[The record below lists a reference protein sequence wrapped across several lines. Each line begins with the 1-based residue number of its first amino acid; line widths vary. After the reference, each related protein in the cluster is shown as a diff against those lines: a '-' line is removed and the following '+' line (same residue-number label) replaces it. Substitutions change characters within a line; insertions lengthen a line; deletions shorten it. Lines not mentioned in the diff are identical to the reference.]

1 MAERDETKSAG
12 EGTPRGGEQAKK
24 EKPPPKEVT
33 SVTHHTIEVGGRTL
47 AYTAT
52 AGTTLLKDDEGEPR
66 ASVFTI
72 RYELEGV
79 ADASRRPLTFC
90 FNGGPGSSSVWLH
103 LGGLGPKRA
112 AFDDPQ
118 HPPPPPYRLEASP
131 ETLLPF
137 TDLVFVDPV
146 GTGYSVPCGEAKLED
161 FASIEKDV
169 ASVGELVRLVVTRMK
184 RWNSPKILL
193 GESYGG
199 TRVGAL
205 AAHLQDRGM
214 MVNAAVLVSPALDI
228 GILDFQ
234 RGNDL
239 PNVVYLPSYA
249 AVAAYHGALDPVPGD
264 LVAFLHEVRELAVSE
279 YAPAL
284 LRGAAL
290 APETRARMVERLA
303 AVTGLPPAWLARHD
317 LRIDIMRFCKELL
330 RERGRTVGRLDARF
344 VGRDSDVGAAEMQ
357 VDPSFTAPMGP
368 YTALMNDYV
377 RVELGFEEERAYRI
391 INMQMNESWKWEIPK
406 GHAGGYPNVVGELR
420 RAMLDNPH
428 LEVVFLNGLYDL
440 ATPFFASETTARHL
454 GSEPEIRA
462 KITEHTYPAGHMMY
476 LHPPSRVRM
485 GEDLAALY
493 GRIAGRPGA

>member
-1 MAERDETKSAG
+1 MAEPQTSTGD
-12 EGTPRGGEQAKK
+12 AKK
-24 EKPPPKEVT
+24 NGEAEPGAAPGAQKPEPKEVS
-33 SVTHHTIEVGGRTL
+33 SVTKHQIELDGREL

-52 AGTTLLKDDEGEPR
+52 AATTLLRDDDGEPR
-66 ASVFTI
+66 ATVFTI
-72 RYELEGV
+72 AYILDGV
-79 ADASRRPLTFC
+79 ADPSRRPLTFC

-131 ETLLPF
+131 ETLLPH

-146 GTGYSVPCGEAKLED
+146 GTGYSVPCGKAKLED
-161 FASIEKDV
+161 FATVEKDV
-169 ASVGELVRLVVTRMK
+169 ASMGELVRLLVTRLR
-184 RWNSPKILL
+184 RWNSPKVLV

-205 AAHLQDRGM
+205 APHLGDRGM
-214 MVNAAVLVSPALDI
+214 MVNAVVLVSPALDI
-228 GILDFQ
+228 GALEFQ

-239 PNVVYLPSYA
+239 PNVVYLPTYA
-249 AVAAYHGALDPVPGD
+249 AVAAYHGALGSAPAD
-264 LVAFLHEVRELAVSE
+264 LDAFLREVRELALAE

-284 LRGAAL
+284 LRGSAISAEDRERIV
-290 APETRARMVERLA
+290 ARLA
-303 AVTGLPPAWLARHD
+303 AVTGLSPSWIARHD

-344 VGRDSDVGAAEMQ
+344 LGRDSDTGGTELQ

-377 RVELGFEEERAYRI
+377 RGELGFEEERAYRI

-406 GHAGGYPNVVGELR
+406 GRAGGYPNVVGELR

-462 KITEHTYPAGHMMY
+462 KVTEHTYAAGHMMY

-485 GEDLAALY
+485 GTDLARLY
-493 GRIAGRPGA
+493 SRIGG

>member
-1 MAERDETKSAG
+1 MRAFRLMSDPKPEE
-12 EGTPRGGEQAKK
+12 KK
-24 EKPPPKEVT
+24 ADEKPKPEPKEVVST
-33 SVTHHTIEVGGRTL
+33 TKHSIAVGGRTL

-52 AGTTLLKDDEGEPR
+52 AQTTILRDDDGEPR

-72 RYELEGV
+72 GYVLDG
-79 ADASRRPLTFC
+79 ADAAKRPLTFC

-118 HPPPPPYRLEASP
+118 HPPPPPYRLETAP
-131 ETLLPF
+131 ETLLAH

-146 GTGYSVPCGEAKLED
+146 GTGYSVPAGKAKLED
-161 FASIEKDV
+161 FATLEKDV
-169 ASVGELVRLVVTRMK
+169 ASVGEIVRVLVTRLR
-184 RWNSPKILL
+184 RWNSPKVIL

-205 AAHLQDRGM
+205 AAHLGDRGM

-228 GILDFQ
+228 GSLEFM

-239 PNVVYLPSYA
+239 PNVVYLPTYA
-249 AVAAYHGALDPVPGD
+249 AVAAYHRALPSPPAD
-264 LVAFLHEVRELAVSE
+264 LDAFLREVRETAVAE

-284 LRGAAL
+284 LRGASISGS
-290 APETRARMVERLA
+290 ERERIVARLS
-303 AVTGLPPAWLARHD
+303 AVTGLSREWIARHD

-344 VGRDSDVGAAEMQ
+344 LGRDSDSGGTELQ

-368 YTALMNDYV
+368 YTALMNHYV
-377 RVELGFEEERAYRI
+377 RTDLGFEEERSYRI

-406 GHAGGYPNVVGELR
+406 GRAGGFPNVVGELR

-454 GSEPEIRA
+454 GSEPEIRE
-462 KITEHTYPAGHMMY
+462 KITEHLYPAGHMMY
-476 LHPPSRVRM
+476 LHPPSRTAM
-485 GEDLAALY
+485 LGDLAKLY
-493 GRIAGRPGA
+493 ARMTS

>member
-1 MAERDETKSAG
+1 
-12 EGTPRGGEQAKK
+12 
-24 EKPPPKEVT
+24 
-33 SVTHHTIEVGGRTL
+33 
-47 AYTAT
+47 
-52 AGTTLLKDDEGEPR
+52 
-66 ASVFTI
+66 
-72 RYELEGV
+72 
-79 ADASRRPLTFC
+79 
-90 FNGGPGSSSVWLH
+90 VWLH

-118 HPPPPPYRLEASP
+118 HPPPPPYTLETAP
-131 ETLLPF
+131 ETLLLHS
-137 TDLVFVDPV
+137 DLVFVDPV
-146 GTGYSVPCGEAKLED
+146 GTGFSVPCGKAKLED

-169 ASVGELVRLVVTRMK
+169 ASVGEIVRVLVTRLR
-184 RWNSPKILL
+184 RWNSPKVIL

-205 AAHLQDRGM
+205 AAHLADRGM
-214 MVNAAVLVSPALDI
+214 MVNAVALVSPALDI

-239 PNVVYLPSYA
+239 PSVVYLPTYA
-249 AVAAYHGALDPVPGD
+249 AVAAYHGALPSPPAD
-264 LVAFLHEVRELAVSE
+264 LETFLREVRETAIAE

-284 LRGAAL
+284 LRGASIS
-290 APETRARMVERLA
+290 PSEHERIVARLS
-303 AVTGLPPAWLARHD
+303 AVTGLSRAWIARHE

-344 VGRDSDVGAAEMQ
+344 LGRDSDGGSTELQ

-368 YTALMNDYV
+368 YTALMNDYL
-377 RVELGFEEERAYRI
+377 RTELGFEEERVYRI

-406 GHAGGYPNVVGELR
+406 GHTGGYPNVVGELR

-428 LEVVFLNGLYDL
+428 LEVLFMNGLYDL

-462 KITEHTYPAGHMMY
+462 KITERTYAAGHMMY
-476 LHPPSRVRM
+476 LHPPSRTAM
-485 GEDLAALY
+485 LGDLAALY
-493 GRIAGRPGA
+493 GRIARG